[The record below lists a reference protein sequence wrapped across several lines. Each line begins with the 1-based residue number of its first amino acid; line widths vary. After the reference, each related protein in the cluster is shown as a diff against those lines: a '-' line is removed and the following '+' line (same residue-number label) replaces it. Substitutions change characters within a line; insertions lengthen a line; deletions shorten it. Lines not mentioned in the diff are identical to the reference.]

1 MRKSF
6 IIGIFVAV
14 AAMLCVSACTRDDDG
29 AIPVSAEDD
38 SFVGTGFFRIAEF
51 DSNSFIHLVSD
62 TLYLRIDS
70 LWSYSNCALK
80 RIEIDTS
87 HEGDALVFFP
97 KIIIESD
104 GKDCPSPFL
113 HPDTVIKLLPPA
125 EEFGDATVLRVRND
139 EGNVLDTVLLRR
151 GKFELDTFAIYV
163 DSLFDT
169 VSSLPLRTK
178 DSPSVL
184 KVLDSLN
191 PRVFYW
197 RAMESSC
204 ELRIDMC
211 DSVVNDTLFPMAWSL
226 TDTALVPIRKAC
238 ASDDSTYCVA
248 NRWVNDSSAVGPVQE
263 RADTVWFT
271 SLYYVEEIPECAT
284 MNSFRVAGYALGKN
298 VNFIRE
304 LMVPDESES
313 ACGPSALKDVFI
325 YDMGR
330 NRVFPDSLDADS
342 LYGTW
347 KSAKVAPAK

>member
-6 IIGIFVAV
+6 IIGIFAAV

-38 SFVGTGFFRIAEF
+38 SFVGAGFFRIAEF
-51 DSNSFIHLVSD
+51 DSNSLIHLVSD

-87 HEGDALVFFP
+87 HEGDAFVFFP

-104 GKDCPSPFL
+104 GEDCPSPYL
-113 HPDTVIKLLPPA
+113 HPDTVIKLSPTA
-125 EEFGDATVLRVRND
+125 YEYGDASVLRVRND

-169 VSSLPLRTK
+169 VTLLPLRTK

-204 ELRIDMC
+204 KLRIDMC

-226 TDTALVPIRKAC
+226 SDTALVPIRKAC

-248 NRWVNDSSAVGPVQE
+248 SRWVNDSSAVGPVQE
-263 RADTVWFT
+263 RSDTVWFT

-284 MNSFRVAGYALGKN
+284 MNSFRVAGYALGKS

-304 LMVPDESES
+304 LMVPDGSES

>member
-6 IIGIFVAV
+6 IIGIFAAF
-14 AAMLCVSACTRDDDG
+14 AAMLCVSACTRDSDG
-29 AIPVSAEDD
+29 PIPVSAEDD
-38 SFVGTGFFRIAEF
+38 SYTGLGFFRVAVF
-51 DSNSFIHLVSD
+51 DSNALIHLASD

-80 RIEIDTS
+80 RIEIDAS
-87 HEGDALVFFP
+87 RDGDALVYYP
-97 KIIIESD
+97 KIIIDSD
-104 GKDCPSPFL
+104 GEDCPSPYL
-113 HPDTVIKLLPPA
+113 HPDTVIKLLPSTD
-125 EEFGDATVLRVRND
+125 ELDGVSVLRVRND
-139 EGNVLDTVLLRR
+139 EDKILDTVLLRR
-151 GKFELDTFAIYV
+151 GKFEFDTFAIYV

-191 PRVFYW
+191 PRLFYW
-197 RAMESSC
+197 RAMEASC

-211 DSVVNDTLFPMAWSL
+211 DSVVNDTLFPKAWSL

-248 NRWVNDSSAVGPVQE
+248 NRWVNDSSSLGPVQE

-271 SLYYVEEIPECAT
+271 SIYYVEEIPECAA

-304 LMVPDESES
+304 LMVPDESET
-313 ACGPSALKDVFI
+313 ACGPSALKDVYI
-325 YDMGR
+325 YDIGR
-330 NRVFPDSLDADS
+330 NRVYPDSLDADS
-342 LYGTW
+342 LYGIW
-347 KSAKVAPAK
+347 KSAKNAPKK

>member
-6 IIGIFVAV
+6 IIGIFAAV

-29 AIPVSAEDD
+29 AIPVSAEDE

-51 DSNSFIHLVSD
+51 DSNSLIHLVSD

-125 EEFGDATVLRVRND
+125 EEFGDASVLRVRND

-197 RAMESSC
+197 RAMESFC

-248 NRWVNDSSAVGPVQE
+248 SRWVNDSSAVGPVQE

-284 MNSFRVAGYALGKN
+284 MNSFRVAGYALGKS

-313 ACGPSALKDVFI
+313 VCGPSALKDVFI